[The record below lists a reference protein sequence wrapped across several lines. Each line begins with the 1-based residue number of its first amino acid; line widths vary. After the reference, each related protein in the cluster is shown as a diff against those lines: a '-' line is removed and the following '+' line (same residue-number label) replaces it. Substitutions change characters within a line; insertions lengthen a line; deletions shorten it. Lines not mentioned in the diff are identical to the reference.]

1 MKSCLSHY
9 ISTLCIFIG
18 PIFWGPIANCI
29 LRSFYSRFFCN
40 NAHCMYIMFTFIM
53 CHFSSTDQT
62 ILAALFVHFTC
73 VLQVPLLRIHV
84 TMSYFTHRPNFVY
97 CQTFYLF
104 HILGAGCK
112 QYDYCKFLQLFLC
125 KDCIMSF
132 FIHRPNFCSCMGSSA
147 CWGMILTIKEA

>member
-1 MKSCLSHY
+1 MYFYWSHILGADRELY
-9 ISTLCIFIG
+9 IT
-18 PIFWGPIANCI
+18 
-29 LRSFYSRFFCN
+29 FFLQQVFLY

-62 ILAALFVHFTC
+62 IQSYWIAALFVHFTC
-73 VLQVPLLRIHV
+73 VLQVPLLCIHV

-112 QYDYCKFLQLFLC
+112 QYDYSKFLQLFLC